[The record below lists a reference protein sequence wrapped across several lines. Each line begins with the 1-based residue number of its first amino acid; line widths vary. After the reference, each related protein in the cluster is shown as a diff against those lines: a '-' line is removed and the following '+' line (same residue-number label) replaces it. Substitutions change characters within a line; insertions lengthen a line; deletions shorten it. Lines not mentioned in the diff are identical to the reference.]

1 MKRAIPIIALAL
13 LVVVVGA
20 VPSLAGKPTATLIDV
35 DELLQ
40 ARGNNGRPA
49 GSANCAND
57 DASRYTGAWSATG
70 WTVQGSLDAHLNT
83 ATIPAGLGSG
93 STVAN
98 ALQASYNAWTG
109 VPQISVK
116 TGGTATRYGANRL
129 DELLFGKTGGSIATT
144 YTWRWSD
151 GFIESDVVFSTQVSW
166 FMAGSEGDGCV
177 ETAGAKYDLQ
187 NIAVHEVGHVY
198 GLGHVNG
205 RFESQ
210 YTYGFTGET
219 LKRTP
224 TTGEKNG
231 LASLY

>member
-1 MKRAIPIIALAL
+1 MRRAIPIIALAL
-13 LVVVVGA
+13 VVVAVGA

-35 DELLQ
+35 DEILKGK
-40 ARGNNGRPA
+40 GNNGRPS
-49 GSANCAND
+49 GSANCTD
-57 DASRYTGAWSATG
+57 DDPSRYTNAWSATG
-70 WTVQGSLDAHLNT
+70 WTVQGPLDAHLNT
-83 ATIPAGLGSG
+83 ATIPAGLGSATG
-93 STVAN
+93 VAS

-109 VPQISVK
+109 VPNITVK
-116 TGGTATRYGANRL
+116 TDGTATRYGANRS
-129 DELLFGKTGGSIATT
+129 DDLLFGKTGGSIATT
-144 YTWRWSD
+144 YTWRWTD
-151 GFIESDVVFSTQVSW
+151 GFVESDVVFSTQVQW
-166 FMAGSEGDGCV
+166 FMAASEGDGCL
-177 ETAGAKYDLQ
+177 TTPAYDLQ

-205 RFESQ
+205 RFETQ